1 MKIDEAIRIVEPH
14 LTQKRFEHTL
24 RVKDTAINLAKLYDE
39 SIEKA
44 ELAAVFHDYCK
55 YRSLDEMKR
64 IIKTTSLPKDLLN
77 FHHELWHGPVASVLI
92 DQEYGI
98 DDGEIKQAIYS
109 HTTGRANMS
118 KLEMI
123 IFLADYIEPG
133 RDFPGVVDV
142 RETAKKDLVLACWMA
157 SKNTISFLMKKNAT
171 IYPDTF
177 YAYNDLTKRTNGGNG
192 IYGK

>member
-55 YRSLDEMKR
+55 YRSLDEMER

-142 RETAKKDLVLACWMA
+142 RETAKKDLALACWMA